1 MAVIESARAL
11 LIDPDDRVLLIK
23 LDIGR
28 AFGENRAIWLTPGG
42 SLHPGESH
50 EDALLREIREETG
63 LTLAHPG
70 HWVWTSPKRVM
81 RDGEQY
87 RLRIEAHNGLA
98 GESVREIPFHVRNG
112 VAITVSGL
120 EPHQEIAGQAG
131 VIINAYAGNI
141 AASFALYFAALTST
155 ARYRHPRL
163 LAAQFEHVEE
173 EDGDREACEREPEG
187 SEKLHLMYAQW
198 LSSPACSL
206 RDVSKPPAGG
216 KILMTLF
223 LCLPVG
229 FDTCTCV

>member
-81 RDGEQY
+81 RDGVPVDTQARVYIQRVPYFHATPDALTPEE
-87 RLRIEAHNGLA
+87 RKVFRELRWWSID
-98 GESVREIPFHVRNG
+98 
-112 VAITVSGL
+112 
-120 EPHQEIAGQAG
+120 EIADSRETFIPRSLAELLSPLLSGPWPAEPI
-131 VIINAYAGNI
+131 VIV
-141 AASFALYFAALTST
+141 
-155 ARYRHPRL
+155 P
-163 LAAQFEHVEE
+163 
-173 EDGDREACEREPEG
+173 
-187 SEKLHLMYAQW
+187 
-198 LSSPACSL
+198 
-206 RDVSKPPAGG
+206 
-216 KILMTLF
+216 
-223 LCLPVG
+223 
-229 FDTCTCV
+229 